1 MPKHFI
7 LHVHVSKPAEED
19 IQGKPWYPT
28 HLRSSIA
35 YVNLKTFNLW
45 PQDYAVFYITKTTS
59 VIYKMN
65 INYRN
70 DALNGRNIW
79 RRLILLH
86 IFDVFN
92 QITNKVQTF

>member
-35 YVNLKTFNLW
+35 YVNLKTFNLIVASGLCSIL
-45 PQDYAVFYITKTTS
+45 Y
-59 VIYKMN
+59 N
-65 INYRN
+65 I
-70 DALNGRNIW
+70 DDFSHL
-79 RRLILLH
+79 
-86 IFDVFN
+86 
-92 QITNKVQTF
+92 

>member
-1 MPKHFI
+1 MIYFRYIREFSLFKCQKHFI

-45 PQDYAVFYITKTTS
+45 PQDYAVFYIT
-59 VIYKMN
+59 
-65 INYRN
+65 
-70 DALNGRNIW
+70 
-79 RRLILLH
+79 
-86 IFDVFN
+86 
-92 QITNKVQTF
+92 